1 MLCKSCGNPIP
12 DGVMFCPE
20 CGFSVQE
27 QHNSESQGSRK
38 LIESDTS
45 STLSSPSQSYCENVS
60 SGKKVRK
67 KFKDLSPKQK
77 ALRFG
82 IGGIL
87 IVIALILFV
96 SDGFFGAKKQVK

>member
-45 STLSSPSQSYCENVS
+45 STLSSPHSH
-60 SGKKVRK
+60 
-67 KFKDLSPKQK
+67 
-77 ALRFG
+77 
-82 IGGIL
+82 
-87 IVIALILFV
+87 IVKMFHQE
-96 SDGFFGAKKQVK
+96 KR